1 MVSLSIVIGFYLV
14 VIALGKQVQRPK
26 PGTYVYVALV
36 ALAQT
41 MVVLIQM
48 LYTDLPMF

>member
-1 MVSLSIVIGFYLV
+1 MVSLSIVIGFYLI
-14 VIALGKQVQRPK
+14 VIALGKQAQRPK
-26 PGTYVYVALV
+26 PVTYVYVALV

-41 MVVLIQM
+41 MAVLIQM